1 MTPGACA
8 GDVSS
13 DAESKSLMEMVGRSP
28 EHRRVLEQ
36 LTKVAP
42 TLTEVLITGPT
53 GVGKERYARFLHEQ
67 SRQRGAFVAINCG
80 ALPAE
85 LLENELFGH
94 VSGAFTGAR
103 LQSEGLVASAESGT
117 LFLDEVDSLALVS
130 QVKLLR
136 FIQEREYR
144 RLGENRTRRADVRI
158 VAATNADLQDAVRRG
173 IFRADLYFRLRVVP
187 VRVPPLKERPS
198 DILPL
203 LRAFTEHYAEA
214 YRLSRAEYS
223 PRAVKWLQE
232 YSWPGNARELEN
244 VVRYLTAL
252 QLGRL
257 VEPEDIDLM
266 DPESNRQEELPGMR
280 LDLTFQ
286 RAKRDLID
294 HFERRYITEA
304 LRRHRGNISQAAR
317 ASGKARRAFFE
328 LMRKHGIQGSELR

>member
-1 MTPGACA
+1 
-8 GDVSS
+8 
-13 DAESKSLMEMVGRSP
+13 MVGRSP
-28 EHRRVLEQ
+28 EHLRVLEQ
-36 LTKVAP
+36 LAKVAP
-42 TLTEVLITGPT
+42 TQTEVLITGPT
-53 GVGKERYARFLHEQ
+53 GVGKERYARYLHER
-67 SRQRGAFVAINCG
+67 SHQRGLFVAINCG
-80 ALPAE
+80 ALPSE

-103 LQSEGLVASAESGT
+103 PTSEGLVASAEAGT
-117 LFLDEVDSLALVS
+117 LFLDEVDSLALAS

-144 RLGENRTRRADVRI
+144 RLGESRMRRADVRI
-158 VAATNADLQDAVRRG
+158 VAATNGDLLEAVRKG
-173 IFRADLYFRLRVVP
+173 AFRSDLYFRLRVVP
-187 VRVPPLKERPS
+187 VRVPPLRERPA

-203 LRAFTEHYAEA
+203 LRAFTEHYARA
-214 YRLSRAEYS
+214 YRLSAVEYS
-223 PRAVKWLQE
+223 PRTMKWFHE

-252 QLGRL
+252 QLDRP
-257 VEPEDIDLM
+257 VEPGDVDLL
-266 DPESNRQEELPGMR
+266 DPESGPQDELPGIR
-280 LDLTFQ
+280 LDLSFQ

-328 LMRKHGIQGSELR
+328 LMRKHGIHGGDAR